1 MCNNET
7 LEYSCLMVNVTMKN
21 GLDKDDDEEDVCGD
35 ADNEKGCLIMNNFDY
50 PYLPVFC
57 VGG

>member
-1 MCNNET
+1 MQQCNT
-7 LEYSCLMVNVTMKN
+7 GIFMSD
-21 GLDKDDDEEDVCGD
+21 DKCDNNDDEEDVCGD